1 MRQQLREVAKTHA
14 IAVETRE
21 QEKLQA
27 ENERKEKHSRK
38 LRGHAKRR
46 QELGFNDNGAEEV
59 EDEAADNYALDLAR
73 YEKQQQDKRD
83 RKPIKMV
90 TEVQGVSRKEY
101 LDSMLKEN
109 DKFQDQ

>member
-38 LRGHAKRR
+38 LKGHANRR